1 MIENPRPTRH
11 LEHIEPARVGTPIP
25 GTAQAWV
32 AGGDAEKRDGG
43 LAEGEGVTGSVR
55 EDGTGHDPVPDPPR
69 SRLRAVVAGGVTLAV
84 VALGAGGAFALRGD
98 RPDDVGGP
106 TVVGALEL
114 PVAGPGAQSSQEA
127 SGPDQR
133 VAEAR
138 DRLADAVEDGAETHA
153 QAVARGAA
161 SSALRDLRG
170 ALDAG
175 RTALDAR
182 PPASGAPAART
193 SAYLEDLD
201 TRRTAILDA
210 AADVADL
217 GAAPRDPAVP
227 GSNSGSGAGGTGSA
241 GSSPDEGGV
250 SEGGAGTPDGG
261 GTDGGGS
268 ADGGAGGTGGTGGTG
283 GPGTPGGGTTTP
295 PPGTTTPSAEPSAS
309 AEPTPEPSSDPTPSP
324 SVSPT
329 ATPGPTGS
337 PSAV

>member
-11 LEHIEPARVGTPIP
+11 LEHIEPSRVGTPIP
-25 GTAQAWV
+25 GSAQAW
-32 AGGDAEKRDGG
+32 AAATAGDAETHDDRR
-43 LAEGEGVTGSVR
+43 AEAEPGSVR
-55 EDGTGHDPVPDPPR
+55 ADGIGQGTEPDPPR

-114 PVAGPGAQSSQEA
+114 PVAAPGSQSSDDA

-133 VAEAR
+133 VADAR
-138 DRLADAVEDGAETHA
+138 DRLADAVEDGEAVHAE
-153 QAVARGAA
+153 AVTRGAA
-161 SSALRDLRG
+161 PSALRDLRR

-175 RTALDAR
+175 RAALEAR
-182 PPASGAPAART
+182 PPSAGAPPSRT

-201 TRRTAILDA
+201 ARRSAILDA
-210 AADVADL
+210 AADVT
-217 GAAPRDPAVP
+217 GHGQAPQDPAVP
-227 GSNSGSGAGGTGSA
+227 RSQWGSGAEGTGTA
-241 GSSPDEGGV
+241 GSSSDGGGA
-250 SEGGAGTPDGG
+250 SEGGAGTGAPDGG
-261 GTDGGGS
+261 GTGGGGS
-268 ADGGAGGTGGTGGTG
+268 DGGTGGTG

-295 PPGTTTPSAEPSAS
+295 SPAEPTPSAEPSAS
-309 AEPTPEPSSDPTPSP
+309 AEPTPEPSSDPTPDP

-337 PSAV
+337 PSAI